1 MVLNIVILTERIGT
15 LGSKTNTATYCHL
28 KLVSFSY
35 YYNNNKRRSYYM
47 HISLIVSINPGIMSL
62 LVAAGADTLELYV
75 SGSGL
80 TATQVYYQL

>member
-1 MVLNIVILTERIGT
+1 
-15 LGSKTNTATYCHL
+15 
-28 KLVSFSY
+28 
-35 YYNNNKRRSYYM
+35 M